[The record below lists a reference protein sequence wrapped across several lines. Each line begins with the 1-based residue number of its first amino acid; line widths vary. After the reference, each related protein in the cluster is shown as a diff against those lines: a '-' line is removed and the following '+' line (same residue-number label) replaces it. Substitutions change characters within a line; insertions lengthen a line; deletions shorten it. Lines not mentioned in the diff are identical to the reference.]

1 VRGDDVNW
9 SGRTA
14 EALSGPPEGEP
25 GGLHAFPVAPLDRWI
40 QAGLWLLL
48 VAFSL
53 HGVFGHSLW
62 GGSDSREGAM
72 IRDMYRHGT
81 WVAPTINGTPFLE
94 KPPLLHWTGLAL
106 CHIAG
111 RVNEGLVRLPAAL
124 YGLGTLV
131 LVYLFVVGARA
142 PEEPAPATASRQL
155 AAWAAVFTC
164 GTAIEFN
171 DYSRVVVTDTAL
183 TFMVTLS
190 LFMFWRAWL
199 RPGVVRWLVFL
210 VAAAAAFYAKGLIGP
225 ALIWT
230 AVGIFLLWKRRF
242 RLLAGLAAAYV
253 PLLLVLV
260 LPWVFALYRF
270 AGVAAVKFA
279 FWDNQVGRFFRFG
292 DPTLPH
298 DPYFVHR
305 EPLYHYMVHLPPY
318 LAPWTLL
325 LVPTFVAWWRRSSPF
340 REQLHVFI
348 TCAMGGMFLVLHA
361 SASKVVS
368 YALPTYPLLFM
379 MLGIW
384 LVHSASHPYMAA
396 LERWCLGLTAW
407 GVGTVFTSVA
417 VAFAVG
423 TFVRPDLLGVESMTS
438 RIGSLVLA
446 AGLIAFVVVGGRA
459 LRRLARS
466 GGRVLAYGLA
476 PAAVAV
482 AAMGVLQIVTS
493 AIDRSRSWKPMAMLA
508 AEEASCGSAVA
519 FAGDIQADLG
529 AFTFYLD
536 RRLPVL
542 PSAADVASYLRAPDP
557 RAVIIPV
564 EKLRSMD
571 AALAA
576 APHSELAAGAPGT
589 LSRSFVLLVNRPANE
604 AKAGESR
611 RSRFAE
617 H

>member
-1 VRGDDVNW
+1 MHVALTRD
-9 SGRTA
+9 RTTDA
-14 EALSGPPEGEP
+14 SAG
-25 GGLHAFPVAPLDRWI
+25 PVAAEQEGMRGIQTTPLDRRL

-72 IRDMYRHGT
+72 IWDMYRHGT
-81 WVAPTINGTPFLE
+81 WVTPTINGEPFLE
-94 KPPLLHWTGLAL
+94 KPPLLHWTGLLL

-124 YGLGTLV
+124 YGLGTLA
-131 LVYLFVVGARA
+131 LVYFFVAGAGARG
-142 PEEPAPATASRQL
+142 EPGPATASRQL
-155 AAWAAVFTC
+155 AAWAAVFSC

-171 DYSRVVVTDTAL
+171 DYSRVVLTDTAL

-190 LFMFWRAWL
+190 LFLFWRAWL
-199 RPGVVRWLVFL
+199 RPRTSRWLLFL
-210 VAAAAAFYAKGLIGP
+210 VAAATAFYAKGLIGP
-225 ALIWT
+225 VLIWS
-230 AVGIFLLWKRRF
+230 AVGVFLLWKRRF

-270 AGVAAVKFA
+270 AGAAGVKFV
-279 FWDNQVGRFFRFG
+279 FWDNQVGRFFPFG

-298 DPYFVHR
+298 DPFFVHR
-305 EPLYHYMVHLPPY
+305 EPLYHYLVRLPPY

-325 LVPTFVAWWRRSSPF
+325 FVPTVAAWWRRSSAL

-348 TCAMGGMFLVLHA
+348 TCAVGGMYLVLHV

-384 LVHSASHPYMAA
+384 LVHAA
-396 LERWCLGLTAW
+396 GRPEMTGLERWCLALTAW
-407 GVGTVFTSVA
+407 GVATVFALVP
-417 VAFAVG
+417 VAFGAG
-423 TFVRPDLLGVESMTS
+423 MFVRPDLLRTGGTAATV
-438 RIGSLVLA
+438 GDLFL
-446 AGLIAFVVVGGRA
+446 AGLLIAYVVAGSTVLHRI
-459 LRRLARS
+459 ARS

-482 AAMGVLQIVTS
+482 AAMGVLQIVTPV
-493 AIDRSRSWKPMAMLA
+493 IERSRSWKPIAALA
-508 AEEASCGSAVA
+508 GGEARRGTEVA
-519 FAGDIQADLG
+519 FAGGLEADLG

-536 RRLPVL
+536 QRLPVL
-542 PSAADVASYLRAPDP
+542 RSAAEVASFLSTTAP
-557 RAVIIPV
+557 RAVIVPEANLPGIESRLTDV
-564 EKLRSMD
+564 
-571 AALAA
+571 
-576 APHSELAAGAPGT
+576 PHARLTAGSPGT
-589 LSRSFVLLVNRPANE
+589 LSRAFVLLVNRRA
-604 AKAGESR
+604 AGS
-611 RSRFAE
+611 
-617 H
+617 